1 MDENNI
7 NEFTELQP
15 GTGLNG
21 GKYIIEK
28 KIGEGGF
35 GITYRAIQSGL
46 DRPVC
51 IKEYFPAGRC
61 IRDTYAR
68 TIHIQGMDH
77 DKFEKYRKA
86 FVNEARTLAGLRH
99 ASIVEVIDIFDENNT
114 SYMVMPFIEGRS
126 LQAIVEKEGPLT
138 YPEAVNYMAQITDAV
153 GYIHERHILHRDI
166 KPDNIMITADYKAI
180 LIDFG
185 SAREFVEDKT
195 QAQTSMLTHGYAP
208 TEQYTT
214 TSRKGSYTD
223 IYAIGATLYF
233 ILTGKVPME
242 AAARIT
248 EHMPEPREL
257 RPDLPEEANRT
268 IMKAMQLKSTD
279 RHQTVKEF
287 MDDLRNI
294 HPSAPGPTE
303 TTEATKEPEASKTT
317 KKTGN
322 AKQQTGG
329 VSKKEQ
335 PAEKVDAKPAGPKNN
350 KGLIWGLVAAL
361 AVVVVVA
368 AIMLMGGGD
377 KGANSAAADA
387 QAQYKE
393 MAARCMSQISL
404 GSTANVQ
411 ELLSAKVLL
420 DSIQAMEAQY
430 GADMP
435 DVYNRSNELNAA
447 IAPKLKQAATD
458 WAEEGDILLNEF
470 KDYPKAIENYT
481 LSLQLNEDPTVREKL
496 EYAKNQK

>member
-35 GITYRAIQSGL
+35 GITYKAIQSGL

-61 IRDTYAR
+61 VRDTYAR
-68 TIHIQGMDH
+68 TIHIQGMDQ
-77 DKFEKYRKA
+77 DKFEKYRQS
-86 FVNEARTLAGLRH
+86 FVKEARTLAGLRH
-99 ASIVEVIDIFDENNT
+99 SSIVEVIDIFDENNT

-126 LQAIVEKEGPLT
+126 LQAIVDKEGPLT

-268 IMKAMQLKSTD
+268 IMKAMQLKSSD

-294 HPSAPGPTE
+294 HPSEPGPTQA
-303 TTEATKEPEASKTT
+303 TEAPKPPKQTVQAKTEAAPK
-317 KKTGN
+317 
-322 AKQQTGG
+322 AQQT
-329 VSKKEQ
+329 VASSD
-335 PAEKVDAKPAGPKNN
+335 VKPAGAKKN

-361 AVVVVVA
+361 VVVVAVVVV
-368 AIMLMGGGD
+368 MLVGGGD
-377 KGANSAAADA
+377 KETTSAAANA
-387 QAQYKE
+387 QTQYKE

-404 GSTANVQ
+404 GGTSNTQ
-411 ELLSAKVLL
+411 ELLNAKALL
-420 DSIQAMEAQY
+420 DSIRSMEAQY
-430 GADMP
+430 GAEIP

-447 IAPKLKQAATD
+447 IEPKLKQAAAD
-458 WAEEGDILLNEF
+458 WAEEGDNLMNEF

-481 LSLQLNEDPTVREKL
+481 LSLQLKEDPAVREKL